1 MNCAFH
7 QLNPAGATCNA
18 CGRGL
23 CAACDHRIKGWP
35 YCQDCIVAGIEALQ
49 QQRWHSS
56 RYGENR
62 KAPMIAALMGLVP
75 GLGAVYNGQNIKALL
90 HFAVSVGLWEMA
102 DLFNSFVFGM
112 AGTVFF
118 IFSMYDA
125 WKSARKHNTGFDLR
139 EEDELLKTRFQENI
153 HLWGGLLIVTGS
165 LAMLN
170 LIFSRFFFG
179 GFSNITALFVIAA
192 GVLLFTYNRGKQS
205 AQFTDWSRQ
214 VPPSVVEST
223 YQSDYSGTDTRRF
236 R

>member
-1 MNCAFH
+1 
-7 QLNPAGATCNA
+7 
-18 CGRGL
+18 
-23 CAACDHRIKGWP
+23 
-35 YCQDCIVAGIEALQ
+35 
-49 QQRWHSS
+49 
-56 RYGENR
+56 
-62 KAPMIAALMGLVP
+62 
-75 GLGAVYNGQNIKALL
+75 
-90 HFAVSVGLWEMA
+90 
-102 DLFNSFVFGM
+102 
-112 AGTVFF
+112 
-118 IFSMYDA
+118 
-125 WKSARKHNTGFDLR
+125 
-139 EEDELLKTRFQENI
+139 
-153 HLWGGLLIVTGS
+153 LIVTGS